1 MRVVFPLLL
10 ILTLTACQLRPP
22 EDPLATLDAALAAED
37 YGTAW
42 RVMQRQGDDA
52 PEALQTRMRS
62 AREAIIQFERDS
74 IRRAQRQAGDGD
86 WQQALGTL
94 DQAIRQWP
102 YGEPLRRARSELD
115 QQQLTSLVALRTEL
129 FADEAQW
136 LHSQRVALD
145 KLAHYAD
152 PSARALSA
160 RLTEREADVRDE
172 LVALGEWHAGQQNW
186 RLTRKALRAAASLDE
201 QYASHPALAQAE
213 SRLSSA
219 SQRAREHRS
228 ETLREEAR
236 TRLAR
241 YRTSQAV
248 PDLVSARHY
257 IREHRQRGH
266 LEAEHETVERLC
278 RERFVRDNAEGD
290 ARYARGDYVGAYQL
304 WQAVAPL
311 MPEDTELA
319 KKLDRTRRVM
329 ESLEQLKAGSSPARQ
344 TTPAT
349 D

>member
-1 MRVVFPLLL
+1 MRVALPLLL
-10 ILTLTACQLRPP
+10 ILTLTACQTLRPP
-22 EDPLATLDAALAAED
+22 QDPVTTLDAALAAGD
-37 YGTAW
+37 YGAAW
-42 RVMQRQGDDA
+42 QVMQRQGDDA
-52 PEALQTRMRS
+52 PEALQARMRA
-62 AREAIIQFERDS
+62 AREAIVRFERDS
-74 IRRAQRQAGDGD
+74 IRQARRLAGDGD

-94 DQAIRQWP
+94 DQAIQQWP
-102 YGEPLRRARSELD
+102 YGEPLPRARSELD
-115 QQQLTSLVALRTEL
+115 QQQLASLVALRTEL

-136 LHSQRVALD
+136 LHSQRAALD
-145 KLAHYAD
+145 KLARYAD

-160 RLTEREADVRDE
+160 RLTRREAEVRDE

-186 RLTRKALRAAASLDE
+186 RLARQALRAAASLDD
-201 QYASHPALAQAE
+201 QYTTHPALAQAE
-213 SRLSSA
+213 SRLSNA
-219 SQRAREHRS
+219 HQRARENRS

-241 YRTSQAV
+241 YRNSQAV

-290 ARYARGDYVGAYQL
+290 ARYARGDYAGAYQL
-304 WQAVAPL
+304 WQDVAPL
-311 MPEDTELA
+311 MPDDAELA

-329 ESLEQLKAGSSPARQ
+329 DSLEQLKADNNPGRQ
-344 TTPAT
+344 GTSE
-349 D
+349 